1 MVTIDSLPS
10 NPSVRDRRNAWV
22 GLLLPPTIVLV
33 SMQVNYM
40 LVDWACINNARG
52 VLYFS
57 ELPFVLI
64 SIWGTLLANGL
75 RQRAKQRLQNKLV
88 QSQDRMS
95 FMALMGTLIGLLAT
109 LTILLQW
116 IANIVIDPCMQ

>member
-1 MVTIDSLPS
+1 MATIDSLPS
-10 NPSVRDRRNAWV
+10 NPSLRDRRIAWI
-22 GLLLPPTIVLV
+22 GLLLPPSIVLV

-40 LVDWACINNARG
+40 LIDWACINNGRG

-64 SIWGTLLANGL
+64 SLWGTVLANNL
-75 RQRAKQRLQNKLV
+75 RQRSKRRVDNKLT
-88 QSQDRMS
+88 QSQDRMY
-95 FMALMGTLIGLLAT
+95 FMAVMGVLLGLLAT

-116 IANIVIDPCMQ
+116 IANIVIDPCTQ